1 LLSSEYN
8 GISSLRYQ
16 YQYCYQCEENDM
28 APPKRDT
35 HGVLVRLPASMIRA
49 IDELCGKAGDDP
61 SRPEMIRRI
70 LAKHLGMENEPG

>member
-1 LLSSEYN
+1 
-8 GISSLRYQ
+8 
-16 YQYCYQCEENDM
+16 M

-49 IDELCGKAGDDP
+49 IDDLCSKAEDDP

-70 LAKHLGMENEPG
+70 LAKHLGMEEVNEG